1 MQPNS
6 YTSRSRLTAGWL
18 AAACRGSPSGMRDKK
33 LAAGLGWASL
43 GLGVP
48 QTLAPRRFAEAVG
61 VRPDD
66 RVEKITRFACGLR
79 ELQAAAGIL
88 KVSDPPTMWIWS
100 RVAGDVFDLYLL
112 ASALRNKPLDAD
124 RVKIAMGAVGGVLAA
139 DLFTAISL
147 TRQNKGEPSPDEQTH
162 EPDEPQVTSRERVAI
177 TIRHPREGLERMW
190 REQDFE
196 WLPKATVSMTDA
208 PGDRGTEIH
217 VRLEKAGD
225 DSTVKDDLRRFKQQ
239 VETGEVVRAEG
250 TPEGTSLFRNLKQ
263 RPAQPQEVKS

>member
-1 MQPNS
+1 M
-6 YTSRSRLTAGWL
+6 TSE
-18 AAACRGSPSGMRDKK
+18 KV
-33 LAAGLGWASL
+33 AAGLGWASL

-48 QTLAPRRFAEAVG
+48 QTLAPRRFAEAIG

-66 RVEKITRFACGLR
+66 KVENITRFACGLR

-112 ASALRNKPLDAD
+112 ASALRNKPLDAK
-124 RVKIAMGAVGGVLAA
+124 RVTYAMGAVGGVLAA
-139 DLFTAISL
+139 DLVTAVALS
-147 TRQNKGEPSPDEQTH
+147 RKHKGEPSPAEQTH

-177 TIRHPREGLERMW
+177 TIRHPRAGLEKMW
-190 REQDFE
+190 REQEFE
-196 WLPKATVSMTDA
+196 WTEKATVTMTDA

-217 VRLEKAGD
+217 VHLSDAKLDTAA
-225 DSTVKDDLRRFKQQ
+225 KDDLRRFKQE

-250 TPEGTSLFRNLKQ
+250 TPEGTSVFRNLKQ
-263 RPAQPQEVKS
+263 RPAQPQEAKS